1 MNLVKAMAANVR
13 RVRRA
18 AGISQAELAYRA
30 GISSRYLSSIERGVV
45 SATVTV
51 LGKIARAL
59 KVDPCELIRTP
70 PR

>member
-1 MNLVKAMAANVR
+1 MDLVKAMAGNVR
-13 RVRRA
+13 RVRKA
-18 AGISQAELAYRA
+18 AGLSQAELAHRA

-59 KVDPCELIRTP
+59 KVDPCELIR
-70 PR
+70 R

>member
-1 MNLVKAMAANVR
+1 MAGNVR
-13 RVRRA
+13 RVRKA
-18 AGISQAELAYRA
+18 AGLSQAELAHRA

-59 KVDPCELIRTP
+59 KVDPCELIR
-70 PR
+70 R

>member
-1 MNLVKAMAANVR
+1 MAGNVQR
-13 RVRRA
+13 LRKA
-18 AGISQAELAYRA
+18 AGLSQAELAHRA

-59 KVDPCELIRTP
+59 KVDPCELIR
-70 PR
+70 R